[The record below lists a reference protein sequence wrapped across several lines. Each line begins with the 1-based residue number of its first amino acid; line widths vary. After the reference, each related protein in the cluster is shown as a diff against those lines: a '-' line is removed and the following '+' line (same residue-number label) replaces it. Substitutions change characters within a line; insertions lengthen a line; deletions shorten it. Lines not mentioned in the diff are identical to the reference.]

1 VYIGFV
7 IDMGNL
13 KNIRKYPPNCLVEPL
28 KGEGV
33 EDVDG
38 SEGEEEKKLVHKR
51 EYQQIWQQKN
61 RF

>member
-1 VYIGFV
+1 
-7 IDMGNL
+7 MGNL